1 MTQGCVTAGPHYN
14 PHNKKHG
21 FIGEDRP
28 VGDLGNLKARENVIF
43 LLFIIIIVLFMR
55 NIYFY

>member
-21 FIGEDRP
+21 GFGEERH

-43 LLFIIIIVLFMR
+43 FLFIIIIVLFM
-55 NIYFY
+55 